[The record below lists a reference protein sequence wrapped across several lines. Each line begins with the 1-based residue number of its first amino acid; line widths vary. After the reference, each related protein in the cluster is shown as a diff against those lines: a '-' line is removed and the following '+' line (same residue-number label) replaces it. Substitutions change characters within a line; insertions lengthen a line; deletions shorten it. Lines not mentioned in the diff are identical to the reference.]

1 MVDRVIS
8 PEADLRFQYD
18 VIKGLADSVRQM
30 ATNMAELQKT
40 QVDMLVRL
48 ARLEENKVGDELIA
62 MKAATVALTVRVNA
76 LESVEDQ
83 RQGAL
88 NALGVL
94 RVWAAP
100 ICGLLTVLYFAGR
113 AMGVIPSP
121 PVTVTKIETPL
132 AVERREVADH
142 QQTTHGDKP

>member
-1 MVDRVIS
+1 MPGTIS

-30 ATNMAELQKT
+30 ATNMADLQKT
-40 QVDMLVRL
+40 QIDMLVRL
-48 ARLEENKVGDELIA
+48 ARLEENKVGDELVH
-62 MKAATVALTVRVNA
+62 MKAATVALGLRVNA

-121 PVTVTKIETPL
+121 PVTVTKIEAPL
-132 AVERREVADH
+132 TVERREH
-142 QQTTHGDKP
+142 PTHLPAPQGDKP